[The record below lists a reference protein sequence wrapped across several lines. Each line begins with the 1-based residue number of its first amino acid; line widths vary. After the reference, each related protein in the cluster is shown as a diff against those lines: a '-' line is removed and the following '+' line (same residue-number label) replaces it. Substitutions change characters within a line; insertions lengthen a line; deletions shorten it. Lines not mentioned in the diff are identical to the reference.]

1 MMVVFEVDVLFSVL
15 LVGLVMIAVLLCYKI
30 LYINFKRNFNQ
41 VNDDDEHAP
50 LMNNS
55 IDDNDNDNQVEL
67 MYYPP
72 HSTIYPVDNPAYDVV
87 TTTTIRRNKLQ
98 MHDIQWSNKLT
109 VFLNGSAVTLIN
121 PNPSD
126 LLSTF
131 IRDSLGLKGTKLGCE
146 EGGCGACTVV
156 LTRADGEIV
165 SVNSC
170 LRPLCANDGLAI
182 TTVEGV
188 GSIKSGLSV
197 EQQRLVDQ
205 NGTRYSSTIWIDM
218 NTHHTY

>member
-1 MMVVFEVDVLFSVL
+1 MVVFEVDVLFSIL
-15 LVGLVMIAVLLCYKI
+15 LIGLLMIAVLLCYII
-30 LYINFKRNFNQ
+30 LYRNFKRNFNK
-41 VNDDDEHAP
+41 VNDDDDEHAP
-50 LMNNS
+50 LMNNN
-55 IDDNDNDNQVEL
+55 IDDNDNNNQVEL
-67 MYYPP
+67 IYYPP
-72 HSTIYPVDNPAYDVV
+72 YSTIYPVDNPTYD
-87 TTTTIRRNKLQ
+87 TTTTTRRNKLQ

-109 VFLNGSAVTLIN
+109 IFVNGSAVTLIN

-156 LTRADGEIV
+156 LTKSDGEIV

-170 LRPLCANDGLAI
+170 LRPLCTNDGLAI

-197 EQQRLVDQ
+197 EQQRLVDK
-205 NGTRYSSTIWIDM
+205 NGTRYC
-218 NTHHTY
+218 N

>member
-1 MMVVFEVDVLFSVL
+1 MMVVFEFDVLFSVL
-15 LVGLVMIAVLLCYKI
+15 LVILLAIAVFLCYKI
-30 LYINFKRNFNQ
+30 FYMNFKRIISNK
-41 VNDDDEHAP
+41 VNNNNDDEHVP
-50 LMNNS
+50 LMNNNS
-55 IDDNDNDNQVEL
+55 IDDNNNQVEL

-72 HSTIYPVDNPAYDVV
+72 HSTIYPIDVV
-87 TTTTIRRNKLQ
+87 TTTTTTRRNKLQ
-98 MHDIQWSNKLT
+98 IHDIQWSNKLT
-109 VFLNGSAVTLIN
+109 VFVNGSEVTLIN

-156 LTRADGEIV
+156 LTRSDGEIV

-197 EQQRLVDQ
+197 EQQRLVDK
-205 NGTRYSSTIWIDM
+205 NGMRYSSSRL
-218 NTHHTY
+218 